1 MERLLLTL
9 LVLTTAAPAAAD
21 VFRPDDVCGPTAVG
35 SPRISPDGSA
45 VVFTVRTCDVAD
57 DSTSADL
64 WYVDTEPGADPVQLT
79 TDGAW
84 EGSPAWSPDG
94 TRLAFVSSRSG
105 SSQIWRFDNFFGE
118 PRQVTDHPGGASSPV
133 WTPDGE
139 SLLYTSRGP
148 SEPRDAA
155 RGEDVAVYRDL
166 LYRKGREPGRNS
178 HVYRVDAD
186 GGEGVKLT
194 SGDHDWSEVAVSP
207 DGERIAL
214 VREADHVGGLYSIDT
229 DVWIASIDGG
239 APRKLTD
246 NPGPDHQ
253 PAWTPDGEH
262 VITRSILEEGYES
275 GKRRLMLWPAG
286 GGEPTELTEGVDR
299 HVYRYRLAPDG
310 RSVIALMDGEGVW
323 QLARLDLHQP
333 DGAREITRGHSWIWD
348 LDVAAQAG
356 TVVFEGTDATHPS
369 ELFVLEA
376 VTGPDS
382 EPVPLTFAA
391 AAGLRRLTGFNDDF
405 VDGRLLSAPQRHWFP
420 GATTRVESWYYPPAT
435 GVQGPRT
442 PMIVTLH
449 GGPQWCNGDRF
460 DPEIQALTGAGYG
473 VLAVNFTGSM
483 GYGQEFMDAIIGD
496 WGGAPAQD
504 VLLAVD
510 QAVELGLA
518 DPGRVGVTGGSYG
531 GFLAAYLTGQ
541 TDRFGAAVVCRAV
554 LNQVSEYG
562 TTDEQFFDE
571 NDLPGTP
578 WSNPEGYHRW
588 SPLTYADKVT
598 TPTMLIHSDED
609 QRVPVGQAEEYFTAL
624 LRHGVTAEL
633 IRFPGE
639 GHGLSRHGT
648 PVHRRERLEH
658 MIRWFDTHLK

>member
-1 MERLLLTL
+1 MERLFVL
-9 LVLTTAAPAAAD
+9 LVLMVVGSPAAAD
-21 VFRPDDVCGPTAVG
+21 VFRPDDVCGPTSVG

-45 VVFTVRTCDVAD
+45 VVFAVDTCSLEVDEG
-57 DSTSADL
+57 SSDL
-64 WYVDTEPGADPVQLT
+64 WYVSTDAGAEPVQLT
-79 TDGAW
+79 TDG
-84 EGSPAWSPDG
+84 GSDWSPVWSPDG
-94 TRLAFVSSRSG
+94 EHLAFVSSRSG
-105 SSQIWRFDNFFGE
+105 SAQIWRFDGFFGE
-118 PRQVTDHPGGASSPV
+118 PRPVTDQPGGASSPV

-139 SLLYTSRGP
+139 AILYTSRGP
-148 SEPRDAA
+148 AADRDAA
-155 RGEDVAVYRDL
+155 KGDDVAVHRDL
-166 LYRKGREPGRNS
+166 LYRKGREPGRNT
-178 HVYRVDAD
+178 HVYRVDAS
-186 GGEGVKLT
+186 GGAGVRLT
-194 SGDHDWSEVAVSP
+194 SGDHDWGEVSISP
-207 DGERIAL
+207 DGSRMAL
-214 VREADHVGGLYSIDT
+214 VREAEHTGGLFSIDT
-229 DVWIASIDGG
+229 DIWIAAIAGG

-253 PAWTPDGEH
+253 PTWTADGSA

-275 GKRRLMLWPAG
+275 GKRRLMVWPAG
-286 GGEPTELTEGVDR
+286 GGEPVELTAGVDR

-310 RSVIALMDGEGVW
+310 RTVIALMDDEGVW
-323 QLARLDLHQP
+323 QLARLDLQQP
-333 DGAREITRGHSWIWD
+333 GTAEEITRGHSWVWD
-348 LDVAAQAG
+348 LDVAAGAG

-369 ELFVLEA
+369 ELFVLESIP
-376 VTGPDS
+376 GLDS
-382 EPVPLTFAA
+382 QPVPFSFASE
-391 AAGLRRLTGFNDDF
+391 AGLRRLTAFNDTF
-405 VDGRLLSAPQRHWFP
+405 VDGRLLSVPQRHWFQ
-420 GATTRVESWYYPPAT
+420 GASTRIETWYYPPAT
-435 GVQGPRT
+435 HVQGPRT

-460 DPEIQALTGAGYG
+460 DPEIQALAGAGYA

-504 VLLAVD
+504 VLMAVD

-518 DPGRVGVTGGSYG
+518 DSARIGVTGGSYG

-571 NDLPGTP
+571 NDLAGTP
-578 WSNPEGYHRW
+578 WSNPAGYARW
-588 SPLTYADKVT
+588 SPLTYADKIQ

-609 QRVPVGQAEEYFTAL
+609 HRVPVGQAEEFFTAL

-633 IRFPGE
+633 VRFPGE
-639 GHGLSRHGT
+639 GHSLSRSGT
-648 PVHRRERLEH
+648 PVHRRERLGH